1 MSIQFESIKNQTSGI
16 RAWGNL
22 EQDTIVVQVRVSSG
36 VDLRTTKTG
45 KCVFHR
51 GKRISE
57 FVDDSDVGISDIYW
71 KQDGEWLAKFG
82 TIKSMTGLSNKEIE
96 KLVQRLQES
105 GKFSRDMDNSQWE
118 DIILEKGE
126 LIFVDDWKDIE
137 PEEIVIEQTPTDP
150 EEFDSWLDTIIRVIG
165 EVTQAT
171 PEQLRKL
178 GTALDT
184 LGKELEDTDEDESVM
199 DMLESD
205 EEEER
210 LATELLKEIQKG
222 NKPLM
227 ELFAKLMETPEE
239 VIETP
244 VKPNESPIANK
255 IIQGATERPKPKI
268 IPKKPKPEPALSDND
283 WEEID
288 ESWEKDEKKCWK
300 EIKELKKELEE
311 TKRLAKRLEYTP
323 PVKSWSPKVNGP
335 WNGEQEMTNQEITN
349 GRKRQENFLD
359 RILDEMVFCEP
370 MSLEETQKRWE
381 ETWRKMSKEW
391 QQEAMDRRRKEQE
404 MRSRWNLF
412 YGLTGMT
419 PPWSKENP
427 REPEPWEP
435 QF

>member
-1 MSIQFESIKNQTSGI
+1 MSIQFENVKNQTSGI

-22 EQDTIVVQVRVSSG
+22 EQDTIVVQVRVSPG
-36 VDLRTTKTG
+36 VDRRTTKTG

-51 GKRISE
+51 GKRISD

-82 TIKSMTGLSNKEIE
+82 TIKSMTGLSNKEIG

-137 PEEIVIEQTPTDP
+137 PEEIVIEQTPADP
-150 EEFDSWLDTIIRVIG
+150 VEFDSWLDTIIRVIG
-165 EVTQAT
+165 EVSQAT

-184 LGKELEDTDEDESVM
+184 LGKELEDTDEEESVM

-210 LATELLKEIQKG
+210 LATELIEEIKKG

-227 ELFAKLMETPEE
+227 EIFAKLKETPEE

-244 VKPNESPIANK
+244 VKPDESPIANR
-255 IIQGATERPKPKI
+255 IMGMAAGQ
-268 IPKKPKPEPALSDND
+268 KPEESGH
-283 WEEID
+283 ITKR
-288 ESWEKDEKKCWK
+288 SWEPEREGSFMGDGA
-300 EIKELKKELEE
+300 LTEE
-311 TKRLAKRLEYTP
+311 EVQQGKRKHR
-323 PVKSWSPKVNGP
+323 S
-335 WNGEQEMTNQEITN
+335 
-349 GRKRQENFLD
+349 FLD
-359 RILDEMVFCEP
+359 KILDEMVFCEP

-391 QQEAMDRRRKEQE
+391 QQEAMDRRRREQE
-404 MRSRWNLF
+404 LKSKWNLF

-419 PPWSKENP
+419 PPWSKLNP

-435 QF
+435 KF

>member
-51 GKRISE
+51 GKQISD
-57 FVDDSDVGISDIYW
+57 FVDNSDVGISDIYW

-82 TIKSMTGLSNKEIE
+82 TIKSMTGLSNKEIG

-105 GKFSRDMDNSQWE
+105 GKFSGDMDNSQWE

-126 LIFVDDWKDIE
+126 LIFVDDWKGIE

-150 EEFDSWLDTIIRVIG
+150 EEFDSWLDTIIGIIG

-184 LGKELEDTDEDESVM
+184 LGKELEDSDEEESVV

-210 LATELLKEIQKG
+210 LAMELIEEIKKG

-227 ELFAKLMETPEE
+227 DFFTKLMDTPGQVMETQ
-239 VIETP
+239 

-255 IIQGATERPKPKI
+255 IMGEVNSGSSDFGPMEDLKEVMKPTQYI
-268 IPKKPKPEPALSDND
+268 
-283 WEEID
+283 
-288 ESWEKDEKKCWK
+288 
-300 EIKELKKELEE
+300 
-311 TKRLAKRLEYTP
+311 TR
-323 PVKSWSPKVNGP
+323 KSWGPKQDGSFHGDDTFTEEEVQQGK
-335 WNGEQEMTNQEITN
+335 
-349 GRKRQENFLD
+349 RKHRSFLD
-359 RILDEMVFCEP
+359 KILDEMVFCEP
-370 MSLEETQKRWE
+370 MDCKEIQERWE
-381 ETWRKMSKEW
+381 KAWRKMSKEW
-391 QQEAMDRRRKEQE
+391 QQEAMERRRREQD
-404 MRSRWNLF
+404 MKSRWNLF

-419 PPWSKENP
+419 PPWSKLNP

-435 QF
+435 KF

>member
-51 GKRISE
+51 GKRISD

-82 TIKSMTGLSNKEIE
+82 TIKSMTGLSNKEIG
-96 KLVQRLQES
+96 KLVQRLQEN
-105 GKFSRDMDNSQWE
+105 GKFSGDMENSQWE

-126 LIFVDDWKDIE
+126 LIFVDDWKDIAA
-137 PEEIVIEQTPTDP
+137 EEIVIEQTPTDP
-150 EEFDSWLDTIIRVIG
+150 DEFDSWLDTIIGIIG

-184 LGKELEDTDEDESVM
+184 LGKELEDSDEEESVV

-210 LATELLKEIQKG
+210 LAMELIEEIKKG

-227 ELFAKLMETPEE
+227 DIFTKLMGTPEE

-244 VKPNESPIANK
+244 VKLNESPIANK
-255 IIQGATERPKPKI
+255 IIS
-268 IPKKPKPEPALSDND
+268 KKSKPEPALSDND
-283 WEEID
+283 WKEVD
-288 ESWEKDEKKCWK
+288 ESWEKDEKKYWK
-300 EIKELKKELEE
+300 EMEKLKKELEE

-370 MSLEETQKRWE
+370 MSIGETQKRWE

-391 QQEAMDRRRKEQE
+391 QQEAMDRRRREQE
-404 MRSRWNLF
+404 LKSKWNLF
-412 YGLTGMT
+412 YGLTGIT